1 MVGSKGTLGLTLDK
15 YFLALASANTDFIGI
30 VDPVEFKL
38 RFISPIPLYLSASE
52 IIGMEVFPFVAPEQT
67 EIFRS
72 FLVSLANDESPA
84 PIELESSSSVNGIPK
99 NKAWYTCQG
108 VALKNEAGQVESILV
123 VTKNITAS
131 KLQDIEIRNKEEK
144 IYAILNNTNDVIMS
158 IDREYRIT
166 ECNAAFSSMI
176 KNRYGVPNPCSTLVL
191 DYTDPKQ
198 HAPLKALYQ
207 KVLAGEVIVDI
218 QRFETL
224 TGQVVYYETNY
235 HPIRNFNQEITG
247 ISLFGKDITKRV
259 LNEQKLISTLKE
271 REVLLAEIHHRIK
284 NNLALVSSMLQLKE
298 MNIDNPA
305 AKEALSDSRKRIK
318 STALVHEMLYRN
330 ESFDKVVMQEYLS
343 ELFNNL
349 NPNPNIALIL
359 TGDNP
364 VFDLRRAL
372 PFGLM
377 MHELMMNSFKHS
389 FKGKERATLEL
400 NASLENGRL
409 NLVYCDCDGNFPESR
424 DFQDTSSTGLMLIHT
439 FAEQLKGTIHLASRT
454 PTRYHIQIPMA

>member
-1 MVGSKGTLGLTLDK
+1 MVGSKGSLGLILDK

-30 VDPVEFKL
+30 VDPIEFKL
-38 RFISPIPLYLSASE
+38 QFINHIPPYISASE
-52 IIGMEVFPFVAPEQT
+52 MIGMEVFPFVAPGKAD
-67 EIFRS
+67 IFRS
-72 FLVSLANDESPA
+72 FLVSLANDELPA

-99 NKAWYTCQG
+99 SKAWYICNG
-108 VALKNEAGQVESILV
+108 VALKNDEGRVESILV
-123 VTKNITAS
+123 VAKNITAS

-158 IDREYRIT
+158 IDRDYRIT
-166 ECNAAFSSMI
+166 ECNAAFSAMV
-176 KNRYGVPNPCSTLVL
+176 KYRYNVQNPCSTSVL
-191 DYTDPKQ
+191 DYTDQKK
-198 HAPLKALYQ
+198 HEHLKALYQ
-207 KVLAGEVIVDI
+207 KVLAGEVTTDI

-224 TGQVVYYETNY
+224 TDQVVYYETNY
-235 HPIRNFNQEITG
+235 HPIRNFNREITG

-298 MNIDNPA
+298 INIDNPQ

-330 ESFDKVVMQEYLS
+330 ESFDRVVMQEYLT

-349 NPNPNIALIL
+349 NPNPKITLMLN
-359 TGDNP
+359 GDNP
-364 VFDLRRAL
+364 VFDLRMAL

-389 FKGKERATLEL
+389 FKGKVQARLEL
-400 NASLENGRL
+400 SARLENGRL
-409 NLVYCDCDGNFPESR
+409 DLEYCDCDGAFPESL

-439 FAEQLKGTIHLASRT
+439 FAEQLNATIQLTSRI
-454 PTRYHIQIPMA
+454 PTRYLIQIPMA